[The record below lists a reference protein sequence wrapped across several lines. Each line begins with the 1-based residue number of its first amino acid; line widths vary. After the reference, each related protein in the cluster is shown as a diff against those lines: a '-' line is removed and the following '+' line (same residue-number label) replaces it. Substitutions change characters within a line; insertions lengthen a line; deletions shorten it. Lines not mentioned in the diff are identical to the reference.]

1 MGVSGIGFHVQ
12 PSPIGD
18 LLVAATD
25 AGVCLVDWGDPAP
38 ALARLER
45 ERGVPARRSSSL
57 RPVAQQLEAYFARA
71 RRSFTVPL
79 DLAGTTPFRRRVL
92 ERLARVPFGSLT
104 TYGDLARAL
113 RSGPRAVGG
122 AVGSNPVPVL
132 VPCHRV
138 IASDGTLGGFGGG
151 LERKRILLSLEG
163 HDGFEGGWVA
173 RRDPDQTPAFVARA
187 RAAL

>member
-1 MGVSGIGFHVQ
+1 MEVSGIGFHVQ
-12 PSPIGD
+12 PSPVGD
-18 LLVAATD
+18 LLLAATD
-25 AGVCLVDWGDPAP
+25 AGVCLVDWGDPDA

-45 ERGVPARRSSSL
+45 ERGAPARRSRSL
-57 RPVAQQLEAYFARA
+57 GPIARQLEEYFAGR
-71 RRSFTVPL
+71 RRSFTAPL
-79 DLAGTTPFRRRVL
+79 DLSSATPFRRRVL
-92 ERLARVPFGSLT
+92 ERLARVPFGALT

-122 AVGSNPVPVL
+122 AVGANPVPVL

-151 LERKRILLSLEG
+151 LERKRTLLSLEG
-163 HDGFEGGWVA
+163 HDPFEGGWVA
-173 RRDPDQTPAFVARA
+173 RRDLNPPGAPVPEP